1 MLDRI
6 IVTVALLALVG
17 FAGIV
22 VVSVREP
29 DLTVVIVLMVAFA
42 IQDFWVSVLRPGARQ
57 PGTRDDIEER
67 PNPVSGKP
75 LAGPKQDYQPNR

>member
-6 IVTVALLALVG
+6 IVSFWLLAFAA

-22 VVSVREP
+22 VLYVREP

-42 IQDFWVSVLRPGARQ
+42 FQDFWISVLRPGAAK
-57 PGTRDDIEER
+57 PGMRTDIEER
-67 PNPVSGKP
+67 PSPVSGKP
-75 LAGPKQDYQPNR
+75 LAGPDKGYTP